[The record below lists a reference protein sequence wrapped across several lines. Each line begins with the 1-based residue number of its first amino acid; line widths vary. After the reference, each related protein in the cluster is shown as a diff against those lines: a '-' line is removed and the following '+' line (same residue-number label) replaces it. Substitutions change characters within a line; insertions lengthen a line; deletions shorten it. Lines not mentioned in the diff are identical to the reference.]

1 MSFKIQRDITSVA
14 CSVFSDFSV
23 SAGLFSSKKLQK
35 PSPLMLVTQLAI
47 YQEWRGKQ
55 NLNYGFLCQKKILL
69 TCFIVHIGTNILARK
84 SSHSSQ

>member
-1 MSFKIQRDITSVA
+1 MKNLLPDLLKPVLADFVLDNDKMSFKIQRDITSVA

-47 YQEWRGKQ
+47 YQE
-55 NLNYGFLCQKKILL
+55 
-69 TCFIVHIGTNILARK
+69 
-84 SSHSSQ
+84 